1 MYEVELRSLIKDIKE
16 MQKKIK
22 SFSKTLS
29 ENEREV
35 NIFFINPLKKDFDIK
50 IRLRKNK
57 YFLMYKGS
65 SKNKARIEFES
76 QISDPCAVFNILV
89 ESGFQIELAVARI
102 KYTYKYEN
110 YEIMLNE
117 VINWGDAV
125 EAEIIID
132 DNKLAE
138 AAENNVKK
146 FMKSK
151 LGITNLL
158 SNSELEILNKI
169 YQKKLLLNKIKMNE
183 LMDYVNNKTDK
194 LNFFKN
200 N

>member
-151 LGITNLL
+151 LVITNLL